1 MDNVEDNINDLT
13 ERMAAYTARGGITQ
27 RFRPEL
33 RRMMEEG
40 VNSYQHDL
48 YNEYPAPPPVP
59 ALTSPLTV
67 EEMEIL
73 LASSLVKLSPTELK
87 HTRNGNYPIF
97 RNNSLNLL
105 RLSFLFDEIPFDL
118 KEFNRDDLRHCFRV
132 YYHDD
137 KIDWGEWEGWDVPS
151 TRNNNAK
158 GLVFINRK
166 RGYAHCLEGRL
177 CFIPPDE
184 EQQVIKECYHLDSDD
199 EEEECD
205 SEDEY
210 LSGDSECASDHYD
223 DDNEEY
229 DSQDEYLSEE
239 GSSVARHSGAED
251 EQQSN
256 DECMENNEEEVSEES
271 ELGSEH
277 SSDSD
282 WNQKTESFK
291 KRYSQKLYSDW
302 TLFHFDELHFNE
314 PNNRY
319 KEASWYASGSECDFG
334 LINSQ
339 DNEQDA
345 DDGEREDADAN
356 DGEREDRN
364 TVTLFIAN
372 ESMAFARGDR
382 QHFVSLE
389 RPNNYGSECN
399 SHYNSYL
406 GYNDH
411 FRYEEND
418 MHRMNVLQRMQ
429 AYRSTTWICKL
440 CPTDMI
446 LPDDAAH
453 LIWEYWQTGPPPY
466 LFVERG
472 DLLLLARKKED
483 IPDPDLP
490 EVLKVTLTREH
501 VVLARLADFL

>member
-1 MDNVEDNINDLT
+1 MDD
-13 ERMAAYTARGGITQ
+13 
-27 RFRPEL
+27 
-33 RRMMEEG
+33 
-40 VNSYQHDL
+40 SYIYD
-48 YNEYPAPPPVP
+48 EYPDPPPAPV
-59 ALTSPLTV
+59 LTAPMSV

-87 HTRNGNYPIF
+87 HVRYGSYPIF
-97 RNNSLNLL
+97 RDNSGYYL
-105 RLSFLFDEIPFDL
+105 RESFLFDEIPFGL
-118 KEFNRDDLRHCFRV
+118 KDFNRDDLRNGFDV

-137 KIDWGEWEGWDVPS
+137 KIDWGGLGEWDVPS
-151 TRNNNAK
+151 TRNNSAE
-158 GLVFINRK
+158 GLVIIDRK
-166 RGYAHCLEGRL
+166 RGYKYCLEGRL

-184 EQQVIKECYHLDSDD
+184 KEEMYNEALNRDSDD
-199 EEEECD
+199 EEQYDLQDENMSED
-205 SEDEY
+205 SEYTHDHCEDDEY
-210 LSGDSECASDHYD
+210 
-223 DDNEEY
+223 N
-229 DSQDEYLSEE
+229 SQDEYLSEE
-239 GSSVARHSGAED
+239 DSSVASHSGAED
-251 EQQSN
+251 EQQSY
-256 DECMENNEEEVSEES
+256 DESMVNNEEASEEES
-271 ELGSEH
+271 GMGSEH
-277 SSDSD
+277 SENSSAEESDGESYN
-282 WNQKTESFK
+282 WNEIRASLEE
-291 KRYSQKLYSDW
+291 RYTQKLLSDW
-302 TLFHFDELHFNE
+302 TLFHFDELHFKQNQD
-314 PNNRY
+314 NRY

-334 LINSQ
+334 IINSQ

-345 DDGEREDADAN
+345 DEGEREDADAN
-356 DGEREDRN
+356 DGEREDGN

-399 SHYNSYL
+399 SHYNFY
-406 GYNDH
+406 

-440 CPTDMI
+440 CPTDLI
-446 LPDDAAH
+446 LPDTAAH